1 MTEADAATDVGTTPP
16 PRHWEADVLL
26 RDGRTAH
33 IRPMQPEDRE
43 LLVEFYSRVSDQS
56 KYYRFFSPMP
66 ELSERDLDR
75 FTRVD
80 HRDRVAM
87 ILTVAGQ
94 MIAVGRYDTIRP
106 GYAEVAF
113 LVEDKHQ
120 GRGIGQLLLEHLAQ
134 AGRERGVEEFV
145 AEVLPDNQAMIH
157 TFKDAGYQ
165 VKSAFEDGVMELVF
179 RIDPTDTAIGV
190 MEQREHRAEYASIER
205 FFSPKSV
212 AIIGASRR
220 QDTIGRALVRH
231 LVLGNFSGRIHVVN
245 PSADSV
251 AGMPAWKSVG
261 EIPDDVDVA
270 IVAVPADAVQ
280 DVVLDCAAKGVHG
293 LVVISSGFAETGEEG
308 RMRQR
313 RLVGL
318 SRSYGLRLIGPNAL
332 GIINTDPD
340 VSLNASL
347 SSVMPPR
354 GRAGFFCQ
362 SGALG
367 SAILEKVQNR
377 GLGLTTFVS
386 AGNRADVS
394 GNDLL
399 QYWEEDDA
407 TEVVLLY
414 LESIGNPRKFSR
426 IARRVSRRKPI
437 VAVRSGRSSQ
447 GVPMGHAVRKIGAP
461 AQAVD
466 AMFRQAGIIQVE
478 SLEEMFDVAQLLAHQ
493 PLPRGRRVAIVGNS
507 DALGLLAAD
516 AANSVGLVVNRQEA
530 LGADATAE
538 DFEDALDAAIDDP
551 EVDAVAAIFIPPLN
565 VTGAREEVANVLAA
579 VGEQSDKPIVSTFLG
594 TEGVPELLRVPDVA
608 GSSAGRGSVPS
619 YPAVEA
625 AVRAL
630 AHVVEYA
637 VWLRVPQSTVGD
649 LPSND
654 RDDARHLVNEVLM
667 RHPEGR
673 DLDFV
678 EQRRLL
684 GAYGIDLWDTYA
696 VESVDEAVAAGEALD
711 WDVVLKATADHLR
724 DRPDLAHVWRNID
737 TPDEMAHAWTS
748 LNEVITDPERA
759 GFVVQRNAPPGVPVT
774 ISTIEDPL
782 FGPVLSFGIGGPLT
796 ELLADRS
803 YRIPP
808 LADHDAQDM
817 VREIKASPLLFGY
830 RGSEIVDVAEIE
842 RLVRQVA
849 QLQHDL
855 PQVRALHLP
864 LVLAGA
870 EGASVLGASVR
881 VEQVQDARSDWFV
894 RRLSTMPGDT
904 LPD

>member
-1 MTEADAATDVGTTPP
+1 
-16 PRHWEADVLL
+16 
-26 RDGRTAH
+26 
-33 IRPMQPEDRE
+33 MQPEDRA
-43 LLVEFYSRVSDQS
+43 LLVEFYARVSDQS

-80 HRDRVAM
+80 HRDRVAL
-87 ILTVAGQ
+87 ILLVAGK

-179 RIDPTDTAIGV
+179 RIDPTETAIGV
-190 MEQREHRAEYASIER
+190 MEQREHRAEQASIER

-261 EIPDDVDVA
+261 EIPGEVDVA
-270 IVAVPADAVQ
+270 VVAVPAEAVQ

-308 RMRQR
+308 RQRQR

-332 GIINTDPD
+332 GIINTDPE

-447 GVPMGHAVRKIGAP
+447 GVPMGHAVRKIAAP
-461 AQAVD
+461 TEAVD

-516 AANSVGLVVNRQEA
+516 AANSVGLVVNKQVA

-551 EVDAVAAIFIPPLN
+551 EVDSVVAIFIPPLN
-565 VTGAREEVANVLAA
+565 VAGAREDVANVLAA

-619 YPAVEA
+619 YPEVEA

-630 AHVVEYA
+630 ARVVEYA
-637 VWLRVPQSTVGD
+637 VWVRVPQTGGGEAEV
-649 LPSND
+649 ND
-654 RDDARHLVNEVLM
+654 RDAARHLVNELLM
-667 RHPEGR
+667 KHPEGR
-673 DLDFV
+673 ELDFP
-678 EQRRLL
+678 EQHRLL
-684 GAYGIDLWDTYA
+684 AAYGIHLWETYA
-696 VESVDEAVAAGEALD
+696 VESLDEAVAAGEQLG
-711 WDVVLKATADHLR
+711 WDVVLKATAEHLR

-737 TPDEMAHAWTS
+737 TPEEMQDAWTT
-748 LNEVITDPERA
+748 LNQVITDAARA

-774 ISTIEDPL
+774 IATMEDPL
-782 FGPVLSFGIGGPLT
+782 FGPVLSFGIGGPLS
-796 ELLADRS
+796 ELLGDRS

-855 PQVRALHLP
+855 PQVRALQLP

-870 EGASVLGASVR
+870 DGATVLGASVR
-881 VEQVQDARSDWFV
+881 VEPVKDPRSDWFV

-904 LPD
+904 LPG

>member
-1 MTEADAATDVGTTPP
+1 MDSDTDEPGTTVPP

-26 RDGRTAH
+26 RDGHTAH
-33 IRPMQPEDRE
+33 IRPIQPEDRD
-43 LLVEFYSRVSDQS
+43 LLVEFYARVSDQS

-66 ELSERDLDR
+66 VLSDRDLDR

-80 HRDRVAM
+80 HRDRVAL

-106 GYAEVAF
+106 GSAEVAF

-165 VKSAFEDGVMELVF
+165 VRSAYEDGVMELVF
-179 RIDPTDTAIGV
+179 RIDPTDTAMGV

-205 FFSPKSV
+205 FFSPRSV

-220 QDTIGRALVRH
+220 QETIGRALVRH
-231 LVLGNFSGRIHVVN
+231 LVLGNFAGRIYAVN
-245 PSADSV
+245 PNADSV
-251 AGMPAWKSVG
+251 AGMPAWKTVG
-261 EIPDDVDVA
+261 EIPGDVDVA
-270 IVAVPADAVQ
+270 IVAVPAESVQ

-332 GIINTDPD
+332 GIINTDPE

-347 SSVMPPR
+347 SSVMPAR

-461 AQAVD
+461 PQAVD

-516 AANSVGLVVNRQEA
+516 AAHSVGLVVNKQVA

-538 DFEDALDAAIDDP
+538 DFEDALDGAIDDP
-551 EVDAVAAIFIPPLN
+551 EVDAVVAIFIPPLN
-565 VTGAREEVANVLAA
+565 VAGAREDVANVLAA

-630 AHVVEYA
+630 ACVVEYA
-637 VWLRVPQSTVGD
+637 VWLRVPQSTVAD
-649 LPSND
+649 VAAD
-654 RDDARHLVNEVLM
+654 RDAARHLVNELLM
-667 RHPEGR
+667 NHPEGR
-673 DLDFV
+673 DLDFG
-678 EQRRLL
+678 EQHRLL
-684 GAYGIDLWDTYA
+684 QAYGIDLWDTYA
-696 VESVDEAVAAGEALD
+696 VETLDEATAAGEALG

-737 TPDEMAHAWTS
+737 TPAEMADAWES
-748 LNEVITDPERA
+748 LNAVITDPDRA

-774 ISTIEDPL
+774 IATMEDPL
-782 FGPVLSFGIGGPLT
+782 FGPVLSFGIGGPLS
-796 ELLADRS
+796 ELLGDRS

-830 RGSEIVDVAEIE
+830 RGNEIVDVEAIE
-842 RLVRQVA
+842 KLVRQVA
-849 QLQHDL
+849 QLQNDL
-855 PQVRALHLP
+855 PQVRALQLP

-870 EGASVLGASVR
+870 AGVTVLGANVR
-881 VEQVQDARSDWFV
+881 VEQVLDPRSDWFV

-904 LPD
+904 LPG